1 MDIKQLRSFSVFE
14 NISSEEAEYFCEIA
28 EEVRIPKGN
37 VFITEGDVGDSIYM
51 LVEGEVE
58 VNQALTMNLDRRGK
72 DKREKALKSFSSE
85 QLPPPLFG
93 EMSLFNENDLR
104 TANIKSLTD
113 CHLFKIMKE
122 DFVQICDDHP
132 DTGYKVMLAL
142 CRLLCKRLVN
152 ANNNV
157 LKLTTAFSLV
167 LER

>member
-1 MDIKQLRSFSVFE
+1 MDIKQLKSFSVFQ
-14 NISSEEAEYFCEIA
+14 NVSDEEAKYFFDIT
-28 EEVRIPKGN
+28 EEVRISKGN
-37 VFITEGDVGDSIYM
+37 IFIKECELGDSMYM
-51 LVEGEVE
+51 LVDGKVE
-58 VNQALTMNLDRRGK
+58 VSQALTLNLDRQGK
-72 DKREKALKSFSSE
+72 DHREKALTKFSSD

-104 TANIKSLTD
+104 TANVKAQTD
-113 CHLFKIMKE
+113 CHLLKIMKD
-122 DFVQICDDHP
+122 DFLRICDTYP

-142 CRLLCKRLVN
+142 CRVLCIRLVN

>member
-1 MDIKQLRSFSVFE
+1 MDIKQLKSFSVFQ
-14 NISSEEAEYFCEIA
+14 NITDEEAKYFFDIT
-28 EEVRIPKGN
+28 EEVRISEGN
-37 VFITEGDVGDSIYM
+37 IFIKEGEVGDSIYM
-51 LVEGEVE
+51 LVDGKVE
-58 VNQALTMNLDRRGK
+58 VSQALTLNLDRQGK
-72 DKREKALKSFSSE
+72 DHREKALTKFSGD

-104 TANIKSLTD
+104 TANVKALTD
-113 CHLFKIMKE
+113 CHLLKIMKD
-122 DFVQICDDHP
+122 DFLRICDTYP

-142 CRLLCKRLVN
+142 CRVLCIRLVN